1 MPLETLFRLLASNKS
16 MLKCSSF
23 GGPVLLAALLV
34 APVCAQTHRVAAP
47 EHVTRAVAI
56 YEWTGDLAK
65 PTAARLV
72 PVSLFINGHLEDAG
86 VYLTQPIPFALQTGN
101 VYSIEEAGRS
111 EGTVDLE
118 YARNVVTH
126 RSATDDNPVT
136 AWFGYGNFKPT
147 PAEPKAPALHASAH
161 PAAIVAS
168 SDPDRPHFAGRS
180 APSTTTSTTSPDK
193 TTPATSDSTK
203 PTDDDP
209 DRPHMTR
216 RDNSDSGS
224 TSGSTSTTTSTG
236 DVPADDPDRPT
247 LRHRDPKQ
255 DAQRRKQDSGSA
267 VTGMSTSLND
277 DPSRSTMRRG
287 KPAGLTPTAELKSLP
302 PNLHQVAAVSDA
314 ANREPHLFAREWA
327 TPTERAAT
335 LIQFQTLAQ
344 PRVANYITINHL
356 TLPPTATTPAANQ
369 TPKTTARKS
378 THRSTA
384 AKAAPI
390 PQTPPPVV
398 LSNEQLTP
406 YTLSYDGLP
415 TFVYTAEVA
424 VTTGGPVYLTLVA
437 QHLPSGDLQ
446 VSLSSIT
453 DATHLDRTP
462 WMRLV
467 DAVDP
472 DAGHRASLLFELRA
486 QSTRQ
491 FALYRLTS
499 ATAEQIFVSGVIE

>member
-1 MPLETLFRLLASNKS
+1 
-16 MLKCSSF
+16 MLKCSSLC
-23 GGPVLLAALLV
+23 GPVLLATLLAV
-34 APVCAQTHRVAAP
+34 PLGAQTHRVAAP
-47 EHVTRAVAI
+47 EHVTRAVAV

-111 EGTVDLE
+111 DGTIDLE

-126 RSATDDNPVT
+126 RSATDDNPVA

-147 PAEPKAPALHASAH
+147 PPEPKAPALHASAH

-180 APSTTTSTTSPDK
+180 TPSTTTPSTSSDK
-193 TTPATSDSTK
+193 TAPATSDSTK

-216 RDNSDSGS
+216 RNSSDSGS

-255 DAQRRKQDSGSA
+255 DAQRRKQDSGAA

-277 DPSRSTMRRG
+277 DPSRPTMRRG
-287 KPAGLTPTAELKSLP
+287 KPADLTPTAELKSLP

-314 ANREPHLFAREWA
+314 VNREPHLFARAWA
-327 TPTERAAT
+327 TPMERAQT
-335 LIQFQTLAQ
+335 IVQFETLAR
-344 PRVANYITINHL
+344 PLASAYLSTNRL
-356 TLPPTATTPAANQ
+356 WLCATGLKVLEEPDKPA
-369 TPKTTARKS
+369 
-378 THRSTA
+378 
-384 AKAAPI
+384 
-390 PQTPPPVV
+390 TPPVSHSHHPTTKSKQ
-398 LSNEQLTP
+398 LPWAPPLNIFINEQITP
-406 YTLSYDGLP
+406 YTLSYDGPP
-415 TFVYTAEVA
+415 TFVYTAEVPLMEN
-424 VTTGGPVYLTLVA
+424 GPAYVTLVA
-437 QHLPSGDLQ
+437 QRLPSGDLQ